1 MPSNRNSNQQI
12 TTTASSSS
20 NAASPRSMSA
30 EAKQEASSEFYL
42 WSCAK
47 KSVAGRL
54 YGVTL
59 KCMISVARGS
69 RHRSST
75 DGCSRNCSRE
85 KLSRCTTSKTR
96 FISLLC
102 TLYTF
107 QSWVFLKTT
116 VKYVVTGSV
125 YVEYCCSSWTFLSIY
140 VPIFGPKCVFLRMK
154 THQINPVSLRFV
166 DAKLEGH
173 YSSEKEKRSGA
184 AFCCCMMVLFFI
196 TAMEVFVDPT

>member
-1 MPSNRNSNQQI
+1 
-12 TTTASSSS
+12 
-20 NAASPRSMSA
+20 
-30 EAKQEASSEFYL
+30 
-42 WSCAK
+42 
-47 KSVAGRL
+47 
-54 YGVTL
+54 
-59 KCMISVARGS
+59 MISVARGS

-85 KLSRCTTSKTR
+85 KLSRCGTSKNMFYKFTLHIIY
-96 FISLLC
+96 ISMMG
-102 TLYTF
+102 
-107 QSWVFLKTT
+107 VFKST

-140 VPIFGPKCVFLRMK
+140 VPIYRSKFLFLRMK

-166 DAKLEGH
+166 DAKVEGH